1 MLCKTTYAAVT
12 AFLISTMK
20 LLGIL
25 EKLTLS
31 FLAVFDDQTKF
42 TDESIIRAINL
53 ARPSP
58 RPCLE

>member
-31 FLAVFDDQTKF
+31 FQAVFDDQTKF
-42 TDESIIRAINL
+42 TDESIIRAIDKL
-53 ARPSP
+53 GKTFS
-58 RPCLE
+58 